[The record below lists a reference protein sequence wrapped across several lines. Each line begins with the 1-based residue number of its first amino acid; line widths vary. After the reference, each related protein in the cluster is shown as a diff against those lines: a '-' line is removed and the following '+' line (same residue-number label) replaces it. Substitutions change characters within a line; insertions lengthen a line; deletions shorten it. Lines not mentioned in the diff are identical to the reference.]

1 MQTREA
7 RLLYSSGVI
16 KAAVLRQTVGG
27 WQAELTGKH
36 ALNPVLE
43 LARGGP
49 RVFKSLDA
57 AAETLFEIG
66 VMTFKVER
74 NPKSA

>member
-16 KAAVLRQTVGG
+16 KAAVLRQTAGG

-36 ALNPVLE
+36 TLNPVLE

-57 AAETLFEIG
+57 AAEALFEIG
-66 VMTFKVER
+66 VTAFKVER